1 VLSIPASR
9 QFSAGTR
16 VALALSVSVLLGVV
30 LLTAVSYIIYRGESY
45 GSLDG
50 TLALEADAYHAAM
63 QALVSEDSYEL
74 AEASERYL
82 RADFDE
88 PRAIMA
94 VRIAPDVQN
103 ADGQDIASPHSPVS
117 QQLLDDPA
125 NQENLNAV
133 STHRDLEWLSLGGV
147 QYRVA
152 TIPVRSPEGDV
163 LAVFQAALPS
173 STVSRMISESGQA
186 LVLAAIAVILAG
198 GLLSRWVARATLRP
212 LHDAAVVAGTVSDS
226 SLSQRIQYNGP
237 KDDVG
242 SLVASL
248 NGMLD
253 RLEAAF
259 AEQRRFVADAS
270 HEMRTPITIVR
281 GHLDVMRAEGGLN
294 PDQEGTLDLVAEEL
308 QRTSTLVS
316 DLLSLARL
324 EGGPPPPFAVIDLG
338 QVVEE
343 AVVRAQALGERR
355 FSFQHG
361 GQLPVRGNQDLLL
374 QAILNLLTNAVRYT
388 RPGGRIEVSSYAD
401 DGIAAVE
408 VADDGPGI
416 PEEDLERIFD
426 RFYRSQRRPR
436 GLEGGG
442 SGLGLAIARRLVQ
455 LHGGELRAYNRPGGG
470 ALFIL
475 ELPRVASS
483 LDDSNATL
491 TAV

>member
-1 VLSIPASR
+1 VVSIRASR

-16 VALALSVSVLLGVV
+16 VALALTISVLLGVV
-30 LLTAVSYIIYRGESY
+30 LLTVVSYYIYEAESL
-45 GSLDG
+45 GGLDQI
-50 TLALEADAYHAAM
+50 LALEGDSYNAAM
-63 QALVSEDSYEL
+63 QAMQAMQSDESLDL
-74 AEASERYL
+74 AKASESYL
-82 RADFDE
+82 SASSGETRAVLAL
-88 PRAIMA
+88 RM
-94 VRIAPDVQN
+94 
-103 ADGQDIASPHSPVS
+103 ADGQDIASPQSPLS
-117 QQLLDDPA
+117 QQLLDHPS
-125 NQENLNAV
+125 NQRNLNPL
-133 STHRDLEWLSLGGV
+133 STEPDFDTLTLGGV
-147 QYRVA
+147 EYRVA
-152 TIPVRSPEGDV
+152 TIPVKDV
-163 LAVFQAALPS
+163 EHKLLGVFQAALPS
-173 STVSRMISESGQA
+173 SAESTMISESGQA
-186 LVLAAIAVILAG
+186 LILAAIAVILAG

-470 ALFIL
+470 ALFVL